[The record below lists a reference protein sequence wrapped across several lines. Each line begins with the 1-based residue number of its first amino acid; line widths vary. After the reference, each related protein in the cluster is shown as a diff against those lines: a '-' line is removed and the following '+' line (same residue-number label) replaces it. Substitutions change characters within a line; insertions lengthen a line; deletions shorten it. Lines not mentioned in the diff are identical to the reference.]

1 MCHPSN
7 DGLIPL
13 FHRTGRKIYE
23 GTNNTQL
30 AKGSGHFTDTSIW
43 NGNVCLAAHNR
54 GANNYF
60 GQIHT
65 LNIGDKITLTTRLGT
80 RNYAVSSVKKITET
94 DNSDT
99 AGTWENCITL
109 FTCVRDERD
118 YRWCVRAYE
127 I

>member
-1 MCHPSN
+1 M
-7 DGLIPL
+7 
-13 FHRTGRKIYE
+13 RK
-23 GTNNTQL
+23 
-30 AKGSGHFTDTSIW
+30 
-43 NGNVCLAAHNR
+43 VLAAHNR
-54 GANNYF
+54 GTNNYF

-65 LNIGDKITLTTRLGT
+65 LNIGDKITLATRLGT

-99 AGTWENCITL
+99 AGTRENCITL